1 MENASKAVTN
11 NVSNDYTMLNTNT
24 SQLPRN
30 QVLIL
35 LQNCAHQSLPLN
47 VYSIMEQLWEA
58 IQADGGS
65 QHFTILVS
73 MKNPKHCRFFVT
85 QVLKELHCSA

>member
-1 MENASKAVTN
+1 MENTLKAVTN
-11 NVSNDYTMLNTNT
+11 NVSNDYTMPNTNT
-24 SQLPRN
+24 SQSPQN
-30 QVLIL
+30 QVLVL

-58 IQADGGS
+58 IRADGGS

-73 MKNPKHCRFFVT
+73 
-85 QVLKELHCSA
+85 L